1 MSMNTEASDEQTTL
15 SMKKQLL
22 GELWNE
28 VRRAV
33 DAVNVIRGENES
45 LRQNLAKSAAE
56 VDKLKSRI
64 AELEKMLTA
73 REATNASA
81 FEEREKN
88 RLLEVAKEL
97 IARIDKQL
105 SLF

>member
-1 MSMNTEASDEQTTL
+1 MSTEASDEQTTL

-33 DAVNVIRGENES
+33 DAVSVVRAENES

-56 VDKLKSRI
+56 IDKLKSHVVD
-64 AELEKMLTA
+64 LEKMLTA
-73 REATNASA
+73 REATSTNG

-97 IARIDKQL
+97 IAKIDKQL

>member
-1 MSMNTEASDEQTTL
+1 MSMSTETSDEQTTL

-33 DAVNVIRGENES
+33 DAVNAIRSENES
-45 LRQNLAKSAAE
+45 LKQNLAKSAAE
-56 VDKLKSRI
+56 ADKLKSRI

-73 REATNASA
+73 RDSTNSSA

>member
-1 MSMNTEASDEQTTL
+1 MDTETSDEQTL

-33 DAVNVIRGENES
+33 DVANVIRGENES
-45 LRQNLAKSAAE
+45 LKQNLAKSAAE
-56 VDKLKSRI
+56 VDKLKSKI
-64 AELEKMLTA
+64 VELEKMLTS
-73 REATNASA
+73 REAAGAGA
-81 FEEREKN
+81 FEEKEKN

>member
-1 MSMNTEASDEQTTL
+1 MA
-15 SMKKQLL
+15 
-22 GELWNE
+22 
-28 VRRAV
+28 
-33 DAVNVIRGENES
+33 NVIRGENES
-45 LRQNLAKSAAE
+45 LKQNLAKSAAE
-56 VDKLKSRI
+56 IDKLKSHI
-64 AELEKMLTA
+64 AELEKMLTS
-73 REATNASA
+73 REAANAVG

>member
-1 MSMNTEASDEQTTL
+1 MNTEAPDEQTTL

-33 DAVNVIRGENES
+33 DAANVIRGENES
-45 LRQNLAKSAAE
+45 LKQNLAKSAAE
-56 VDKLKSRI
+56 VDKLKLRI
-64 AELEKMLTA
+64 AELERMLTA
-73 REATNASA
+73 RESA
-81 FEEREKN
+81 NTGGFEEREKN
-88 RLLEVAKEL
+88 RLLEVARSL

>member
-1 MSMNTEASDEQTTL
+1 MDTETSDEQTKL

-33 DAVNVIRGENES
+33 DVANVIRSENES

-56 VDKLKSRI
+56 IDKLKSKI

-73 REATNASA
+73 RETANTGG
-81 FEEREKN
+81 FEEKEKN

>member
-1 MSMNTEASDEQTTL
+1 MDTEASEEQTL

-33 DAVNVIRGENES
+33 DVANVIRGENES
-45 LRQNLAKSAAE
+45 LKQNLAKSAAE
-56 VDKLKSRI
+56 IDKLKSHI

-73 REATNASA
+73 RAAANAVG

>member
-1 MSMNTEASDEQTTL
+1 MDTEASDDQTTL

-33 DAVNVIRGENES
+33 DAASVIRTENES
-45 LRQNLAKSAAE
+45 LKQNLAKSAAE
-56 VDKLKSRI
+56 MEKLKLRI

-73 REATNASA
+73 REAANTGG

-88 RLLEVAKEL
+88 RLLEVAREL
-97 IARIDKQL
+97 IAKIDKQL

>member
-1 MSMNTEASDEQTTL
+1 MDTEASEEQTL

-33 DAVNVIRGENES
+33 DVANVIRGENES
-45 LRQNLAKSAAE
+45 LKQNLAKSAAE
-56 VDKLKSRI
+56 IDKLKSHI
-64 AELEKMLTA
+64 AELEKMLTS
-73 REATNASA
+73 REAANAVG

>member
-1 MSMNTEASDEQTTL
+1 MIAEASDEQTTL

-33 DAVNVIRGENES
+33 DAVSVIRAENES
-45 LRQNLAKSAAE
+45 LRQNLSKSAGE
-56 VDKLKSRI
+56 IDKLKSHVI
-64 AELEKMLTA
+64 ELEKMLTA
-73 REATNASA
+73 REAASA
-81 FEEREKN
+81 SGFEEREKN
-88 RLLEVAKEL
+88 RLLEVARDL
-97 IARIDKQL
+97 IAKIDKQL

>member
-1 MSMNTEASDEQTTL
+1 MDTEASDEQTTM

-33 DAVNVIRGENES
+33 DEANVIRGENES
-45 LRQNLAKSAAE
+45 LKQNLAKSSAE
-56 VDKLKSRI
+56 IDKLKLRI

-73 REATNASA
+73 RESASA
-81 FEEREKN
+81 GGFEEREKN
-88 RLLEVAKEL
+88 RLLEVAREL
-97 IARIDKQL
+97 IAKIDKQL

>member
-1 MSMNTEASDEQTTL
+1 MDTEGSDEQTL

-33 DAVNVIRGENES
+33 DVANVIRGENES
-45 LRQNLAKSAAE
+45 LKQNLAKSAAE
-56 VDKLKSRI
+56 VDKLKSHV
-64 AELEKMLTA
+64 AELENMLTA
-73 REATNASA
+73 RGSSNNCGV
-81 FEEREKN
+81 EEKEKK

>member
-1 MSMNTEASDEQTTL
+1 MESEASDEQTTL
-15 SMKKQLL
+15 SMKKQLVS
-22 GELWNE
+22 ELWNE

-33 DAVNVIRGENES
+33 DAVNVIRAENES
-45 LRQNLAKSAAE
+45 LKQNLAKSAAE
-56 VDKLKSRI
+56 IDKLKSRI

-73 REATNASA
+73 REVANTSG

-88 RLLEVAKEL
+88 RLLEVARDL

>member
-1 MSMNTEASDEQTTL
+1 MDTEASDEQNL

-33 DAVNVIRGENES
+33 DVANVMRGENES
-45 LRQNLAKSAAE
+45 LKQNLAKSAAE
-56 VDKLKSRI
+56 IDKLKSRI

-73 REATNASA
+73 REVASSA
-81 FEEREKN
+81 GFEEREKD

>member
-1 MSMNTEASDEQTTL
+1 MDAETSDEQTTL

-22 GELWNE
+22 VELWNE

-33 DAVNVIRGENES
+33 DAVNVIRAESES
-45 LRQNLAKSAAE
+45 LKQNLAKSAAE
-56 VDKLKSRI
+56 IDRLKSRI

-73 REATNASA
+73 REPANAGG

-88 RLLEVAKEL
+88 RLLEVAREL
-97 IARIDKQL
+97 IAKIDKQL